1 MRAGLHIAYEYRTQ
15 VYRGNTRVDNLM
27 GEETGI
33 TVLTSSLAVGLG
45 QGYGVSLAMPI
56 VQMDYHILRHQTRDG
71 QPLPR
76 FDEQQSGLGDAS
88 LILQRMLT
96 NDKSGSVGAWL
107 GLGLT
112 VPLGVER
119 DYPAAFE
126 LVGPDLSCLLSKV

>member
-33 TVLTSSLAVGLG
+33 TVLTPSLAVGLG

-96 NDKSGSVGAWL
+96 N
-107 GLGLT
+107 
-112 VPLGVER
+112 E
-119 DYPAAFE
+119 
-126 LVGPDLSCLLSKV
+126 C